1 VQSTGLRGRSR
12 PTLLTIT
19 LIAASVLPAFAFSGV
34 VASPAGAADCPA
46 RGTRVVFARS
56 TDAFGGNWGI
66 AAVPATGGE
75 VTWVYGP
82 EKGGAYNFRPTVS
95 PTDGTILWDTNQ
107 GGRQRIRTMSCDG
120 TGPKDWAP
128 PSGSKGSGPKSA
140 PPRDAMAPAF
150 SPDGRQVAFVARR
163 PGNTSKTKPV
173 FALYVAPAGQPA
185 NARVV
190 TKKPAAGGMHPA
202 WSPDG
207 KRLAFGAGK
216 AVPSIWVVGVDGRGL
231 TRLTTAKLGDGEP
244 TWSPDGTLIAY
255 NSAAEGDEVWIM
267 NADGTGAHK
276 LASADMGAYQPAF
289 SPDGQYVAYVN
300 NAVGHSELWLIRPD
314 GTDAHALTTTTGKEA
329 NEAPAW

>member
-1 VQSTGLRGRSR
+1 VQSTGLLGRSR
-12 PTLLTIT
+12 STLLTIT

-66 AAVPATGGE
+66 AVVPATGGE
-75 VTWVYGP
+75 VTWVYGA

-120 TGPKDWAP
+120 ADPHDW
-128 PSGSKGSGPKSA
+128 STRSGPK
-140 PPRDAMAPAF
+140 DAMAPAF
-150 SPDGRQVAFVARR
+150 SPDGTQVAFVARQ
-163 PGNTSKTKPV
+163 PGNTSKTTPV
-173 FALYVAPAGQPA
+173 FALYVAPADQPGK
-185 NARVV
+185 ARVV
-190 TKKPAAGGMHPA
+190 TKKAAAGGMHPA

-207 KRLAFGAGK
+207 KRLAFGAGSS
-216 AVPSIWVVGVDGRGL
+216 VPSLFVIGVDGKGL

-244 TWSPDGTLIAY
+244 TWSPDGTQIAY
-255 NSAAEGDEVWIM
+255 NSAASGDDVWIM
-267 NADGTGAHK
+267 DANGANARK

-300 NAVGHSELWLIRPD
+300 NFVGHSELWLIRPD